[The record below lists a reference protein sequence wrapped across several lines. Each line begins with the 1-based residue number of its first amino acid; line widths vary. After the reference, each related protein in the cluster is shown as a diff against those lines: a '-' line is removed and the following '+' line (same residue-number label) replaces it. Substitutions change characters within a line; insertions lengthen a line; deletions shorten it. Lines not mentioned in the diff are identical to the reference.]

1 MEGKTCCV
9 TGHRKI
15 PIEKIQYVKERLTE
29 EIADAIEDGYT
40 NFISGFASGSDLYF
54 AEIVKS
60 YIDRGLKLNLEAAIP
75 YRKRYGALMKNTD
88 SNKLLLACSNIKVLS
103 ENYSINSFMER
114 NLYMIEN
121 SERVIAVYDGRN
133 KGGTFNTIKAA
144 ERMNKQVLKIMI

>member
-15 PIEKIQYVKERLTE
+15 PLEKIQYVKDRLTE
-29 EIADAIEDGYT
+29 EIAGAIEDGYT

-114 NLYMIEN
+114 NLYMFEN

>member
-15 PIEKIQYVKERLTE
+15 PLEKIQYVKDRLTE
-29 EIADAIEDGYT
+29 EIARAIEDGYT

-60 YIDRGLKLNLEAAIP
+60 YIDRGLKLSLEAAIP
-75 YRKRYGALMKNTD
+75 YRKRYRALMNDTD
-88 SNKLLLACSNIKVLS
+88 NSALLLACSNIKVLS
-103 ENYSINSFMER
+103 ENYSINSFMKR

-121 SERVIAVYDGRN
+121 SELVIAVYDGRN
-133 KGGTFNTIKAA
+133 KGGTFNTIRAA
-144 ERMNKQVLKIMI
+144 ERMNRQVLRIMI